1 MCPLPP
7 FLSFVQSWRSL
18 LAVFLLSPC
27 EGSIAMYMGEVG
39 GFQGTV
45 SHPPFIKKST
55 GVQGLLQQMAL
66 GPGLTSKDS
75 HVLSVQSV
83 PVLIPIHAT
92 ALTGIFSVCPL
103 ASVRS
108 ICVASCRS
116 PEPEAVRATLWDSGP
131 SVLMDIRVTSSWE
144 LLGAV
149 L

>member
-1 MCPLPP
+1 
-7 FLSFVQSWRSL
+7 
-18 LAVFLLSPC
+18 
-27 EGSIAMYMGEVG
+27 MYMGEVG